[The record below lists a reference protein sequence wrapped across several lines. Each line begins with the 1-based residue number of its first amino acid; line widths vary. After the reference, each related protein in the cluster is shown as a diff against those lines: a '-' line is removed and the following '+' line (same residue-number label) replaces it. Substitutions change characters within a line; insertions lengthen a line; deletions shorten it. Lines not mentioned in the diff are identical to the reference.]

1 RTITA
6 SKARFMF
13 IGKYAD
19 TIKLSDD
26 IKQYFNLQYK
36 MYTDNQGINHFYPD
50 SLLKKTG
57 LNVLVDTS
65 QILSLDLTPYFRG
78 TEYLQTPNGYRVDS
92 IKTKINYEK
101 WLKQPRN
108 ILKAMAVFITN
119 NSKDTIFLDYQDLN
133 AFIIQEAMD
142 ENGNWKPIEYW
153 QYSWCGNSYD
163 ATGLLPNQFIVIK

>member
-1 RTITA
+1 MSNTHARHIINLLPLLLILPYLSFSQKKNADNIHSRKFPVIVDILPKTNKQLNVRTITA

-78 TEYLQTPNGYRVDS
+78 TEYLQTPNGYKVDS
-92 IKTKINYEK
+92 IKTK
-101 WLKQPRN
+101 
-108 ILKAMAVFITN
+108 
-119 NSKDTIFLDYQDLN
+119 
-133 AFIIQEAMD
+133 
-142 ENGNWKPIEYW
+142 
-153 QYSWCGNSYD
+153 
-163 ATGLLPNQFIVIK
+163 